1 MASHD
6 DKNLAAA
13 RPYAEALVALAEEA
27 GTAAEV
33 REELAAIERMA
44 AQSAAFRDYLVDPAI
59 DADERRASLER
70 MFRGRFSELVV
81 DTLQVMNRKGRIALA
96 PAVAAAYRQLHD
108 RIERRVE
115 VRVTSAV
122 PLSAEQR
129 RHLAAAIERSTG
141 LEPMLDERVDPAIV
155 GGLVVALGD
164 TKVDAS
170 IASRLKN
177 LSEALRQRASRQLR
191 SGSHVE
197 GMVA

>member
-6 DKNLAAA
+6 DTNLAAA
-13 RPYAEALVALAEEA
+13 RPYAEALVGLAEEA
-27 GTAAEV
+27 GVAAEA
-33 REELAAIERMA
+33 REELEAIERMA
-44 AQSAAFRDYLVDPAI
+44 AESAAFRDYLVDPAV
-59 DADERRASLER
+59 DAEERRASLER
-70 MFRGRFSELVV
+70 MFRGRLSDLVV

-122 PLSAEQR
+122 PLSEEQR

-141 LEPMLDERVDPAIV
+141 LEPTLDERVDAAIL

-164 TKVDAS
+164 VKVDAS